1 MSNASKA
8 ITLSSLEYKPIIDF
22 HNGISGT
29 LEVNTLF
36 TTVVLV
42 TKLKDWN
49 TIPILRLNFLKSF
62 PAKSFISCPFT
73 VNDPSLMSCILLIVL
88 NNVDLPAPDKPII
101 ATNSP

>member
-1 MSNASKA
+1 M
-8 ITLSSLEYKPIIDF
+8 ILSSLEYNPIIDF

-36 TTVVLV
+36 ITVVLV
-42 TKLKDWN
+42 TKLNDWN
-49 TIPILRLNFLKSF
+49 TIPTLRLNVLKSLPF
-62 PAKSFISCPFT
+62 KFFISCPFT
-73 VNDPSLMSCILLIVL
+73 INEPSLMSCILLIVL